1 MFITNSN
8 IRKRLGMSRLM
19 EADNGEG
26 SGANTGNA
34 ETTEP
39 KADTNTQTETKEP
52 KTYTQEEIDKMIETR
67 VNRERKKIMNDE
79 EYKKYEAWKESQKT
93 DEEKKNEALTNAEN
107 ARIAAEERANSL
119 EAKVT
124 CLSKGVTANSVD
136 DVVILAKAMVTDEVT
151 IEQAIDKVLEKY
163 PSFKG
168 EAKQQEEETQKGFKI
183 GAGAEQTKGNAE
195 DALAAI
201 FGNK

>member
-1 MFITNSN
+1 MFLKNLRVN
-8 IRKRLGMSRLM
+8 RLM

-26 SGANTGNA
+26 SGANTGNV
-34 ETTEP
+34 ETTET
-39 KADTNTQTETKEP
+39 KTDGQETA
-52 KTYTQEEIDKMIETR
+52 QEEKTFTQDDVDRLIQER
-67 VNRERKKIMNDE
+67 VAREKKKQLSKDE
-79 EYKKYEAWKESQKT
+79 LKAYNEWKESQKT
-93 DEEKKNEALTNAEN
+93 EEEKKNEALTNAEN

-124 CLSKGVTANSVD
+124 CLSKGVIATSVD
-136 DVVILAKAMVTDEVT
+136 DVVILAKAMVTDEITV
-151 IEQAIDKVLEKY
+151 EQAIDKVLEKY

-168 EAKQQEEETQKGFKI
+168 EQQQEDNKGFII
-183 GAGAEQTKGNAE
+183 GAGAENLKGNAN

>member
-1 MFITNSN
+1 MFLKNLRVN
-8 IRKRLGMSRLM
+8 RLM

-26 SGANTGNA
+26 SGANTGNV
-34 ETTEP
+34 ETTET
-39 KADTNTQTETKEP
+39 KTDGQETA
-52 KTYTQEEIDKMIETR
+52 QEEKTFTQADVDRLIQER
-67 VNRERKKIMNDE
+67 VAREKKNQLSKDE
-79 EYKKYEAWKESQKT
+79 LKAYNEWKESQKT
-93 DEEKKNEALTNAEN
+93 EEEKKNEALTNAEN

-124 CLSKGVTANSVD
+124 CLSKGVIATSVD
-136 DVVILAKAMVTDEVT
+136 DVVILAKAMVTDEITV
-151 IEQAIDKVLEKY
+151 EQAIEKVLEKY

-168 EAKQQEEETQKGFKI
+168 EQQQEDNKGFII
-183 GAGAEQTKGNAE
+183 GAGAENLKGNAN

>member
-1 MFITNSN
+1 MFLKNLRVN
-8 IRKRLGMSRLM
+8 RLM

-26 SGANTGNA
+26 SGANTGNV
-34 ETTEP
+34 ETTET
-39 KADTNTQTETKEP
+39 KTDRQET
-52 KTYTQEEIDKMIETR
+52 TQEEKTFTQADVDRLIQER
-67 VNRERKKIMNDE
+67 VAREKKNQISKDE
-79 EYKKYEAWKESQKT
+79 LKAYNEWKESQKT
-93 DEEKKNEALTNAEN
+93 EEEKKNEALTNAEN

-124 CLSKGVTANSVD
+124 CLSKGVIATSVD
-136 DVVILAKAMVTDEVT
+136 DVVILAKAMVTDEITV
-151 IEQAIDKVLEKY
+151 EQAIEKVLEKY

-168 EAKQQEEETQKGFKI
+168 EQQQEDNKGFII
-183 GAGAEQTKGNAE
+183 GAGAENLKGNAN